1 MFYIRLVKNQLD
13 ISYLSYSMEQK
24 SAIALILFLNITIFA
39 FGNKH
44 AIIGNHW

>member
-1 MFYIRLVKNQLD
+1 MFCIRLVNNQLD
-13 ISYLSYSMEQK
+13 ISCLSYSMEQK
-24 SAIALILFLNITIFA
+24 SAIALILNVTIFA